1 MYRKISL
8 IFFLAIALAAFLI
21 LRPYIFGKKQEPTLE
36 DRLPDADF
44 LGHAKLLNIAK
55 EVSGMLYYYKVPY
68 REFLSEEFIL
78 AQAKTYGLQLQNP
91 CFLFANEDESWGG
104 IVELSDSSKVG
115 FGIEKLRHL
124 FELKDTTIAN
134 KKVIVFEKAKGYLL
148 YDKDYLM
155 FYQGSKPGKYISR
168 VVNAE
173 VNQISTN
180 WRNFLNEKHYLTKNL
195 AICANWKPLSEATI
209 HQAFA
214 YPLIDST
221 HVTLYSCLSS
231 KDTLPFSMKPS
242 GVNFSD
248 RSFSNKL
255 ANIHLDHTRLKN
267 NPDHPF
273 YKYLVSQG
281 QKIGFPAHHFLQA
294 WAGDLSFS
302 QGGWFTSKEK
312 YIESELD
319 EDFNVTEITKMRDV
333 KVPGFALM
341 YSTNENGAA
350 FFKRL
355 ISKGVLTEQENG
367 FYFLLSPPLKIK
379 NTATQHLYYS
389 SYIPPKQTMD
399 SVSHI
404 NWTKNGTEFQFYIDS
419 INTFEFYGK
428 LRFPMKHI
436 LESKNLTQ

>member
-21 LRPYIFGKKQEPTLE
+21 LRPYIFGKKQLPTIE

-44 LGHAKLLNIAK
+44 LGHARILNIAK

-78 AQAKTYGLQLQNP
+78 AQAKTYGLQVQNP
-91 CFLFANEDESWGG
+91 SYFFANEDESWGG
-104 IVELSDSSKVG
+104 IVELSDSSKVSA
-115 FGIEKLRHL
+115 GIEKLRHL
-124 FELKDTTIAN
+124 FQIKDTVIAN
-134 KKVIVFEKAKGYLL
+134 HKVIVFEKGNGYLL

-155 FYQGSKPGKYISR
+155 FYQGKEPGKTISR

-180 WRNFLNEKHYLTKNL
+180 WRNFLNEKHYLSKNL
-195 AICANWKPLSEATI
+195 AICANWKPLTDATI

-214 YPLIDST
+214 YPVIDST
-221 HVTLYSCLSS
+221 HITLYSCLVS
-231 KDTLPFSMKPS
+231 KDSLPFLMKRS
-242 GVNFSD
+242 GVNFSTGNYT
-248 RSFSNKL
+248 NKL
-255 ANIHLDHTRLKN
+255 ANIHIDHTRLKK

-273 YKYLVSQG
+273 NKYLVKQG
-281 QKIGFPAHHFLQA
+281 QKIGFPTKQFLQA

-302 QGGWFTSKEK
+302 QGGFFTSKEK

-319 EDFNVTEITKMRDV
+319 EDFNVTEVTKWKDV

-341 YSTNENGAA
+341 YSTNEKGSE

-355 ISKGVLTEQENG
+355 LSKGVITKQENG
-367 FYFLLSPPLKIK
+367 YYFLLSPPLKIR
-379 NTATQHLYYS
+379 NTDKQQLFYS
-389 SYIPPKQTMD
+389 SSVPPKQSVD
-399 SVSHI
+399 SISHI
-404 NWTKNGTEFQFYIDS
+404 NWTKNGTEFQFYVDS
-419 INTFEFYGK
+419 IKTFEFYGK
-428 LRFPMKHI
+428 LRFPMKRI